1 VSIAVPPLW
10 RLTRNPYAKRVH
22 EALDAVGVTVSVLQ
36 VYARTLASP
45 SEPDTSVRLRYHDPG
60 ALADARAESFRDADA
75 LGRADRVVAAYADG
89 TRVGSVLL
97 TVDKPVYVDA
107 LHRQFDPGGAY
118 VWRLYVAP
126 AARGRGLG
134 KTLVRA
140 ALWAATETNGPI
152 DRAAALIAPD
162 NVPSQAV
169 FEAVGFDAE
178 RELRYLRAL
187 GRERRTSHDL
197 APVSGAERSSTM

>member
-1 VSIAVPPLW
+1 MPPLW

-22 EALDAVGVTVSVLQ
+22 ETLDSVGLTLSVLQ
-36 VYARTLASP
+36 VYARPLASP
-45 SEPDTSVRLRYHDPG
+45 SEPDSPVSLRYHDPD
-60 ALADARAESFRDADA
+60 ALADRRAESFRDVDA
-75 LGRADRVVAAYADG
+75 LDRTDRVVAAYADG

-97 TVDKPVYVDA
+97 TVGDPVYADA
-107 LHRQFDPGGAY
+107 LRREFDPGGAY

-126 AARGRGLG
+126 EARGRGIG

-152 DRAAALIAPD
+152 DRATALVAPD

-169 FEAVGFDAE
+169 FEAIGFEPE

-187 GRERRTSHDL
+187 GRERRTSRDIG
-197 APVSGAERSSTM
+197 AASGGERSSTT